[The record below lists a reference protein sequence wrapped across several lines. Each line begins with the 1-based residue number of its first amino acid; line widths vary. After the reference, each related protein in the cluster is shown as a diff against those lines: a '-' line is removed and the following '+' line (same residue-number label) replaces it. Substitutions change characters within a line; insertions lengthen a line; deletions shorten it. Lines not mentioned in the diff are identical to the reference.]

1 MTSTRA
7 LESGTNGP
15 AGTRDDRMHRGRN
28 VVLAFLMQGWGQV
41 RPLLD
46 LGKYYVRADTLLP
59 NRSSTRSS

>member
-1 MTSTRA
+1 MTSTKA

-41 RPLLD
+41 RIIGFHKSCL
-46 LGKYYVRADTLLP
+46 
-59 NRSSTRSS
+59 S